1 MTTLQLKKLLIH
13 QISEI
18 NDEVFLN
25 ALKTIIDLKSKST
38 VLELSAKQKE
48 EVYQSQLEIK
58 NGLYVAESDLNE
70 EFESWRE
77 KKQSGQIQPK
87 LNYLRF
93 LISINPEIKALNTQ

>member
-58 NGLYVAESDLNE
+58 NGLYAAESDLNE

-77 KKQSGQIQPK
+77 KK
-87 LNYLRF
+87 
-93 LISINPEIKALNTQ
+93 

>member
-38 VLELSAKQKE
+38 VLELTELQKE
-48 EVYQSQLEIK
+48 EIYQSQLEIK

-70 EFESWRE
+70 EFESWKKE
-77 KKQSGQIQPK
+77 K
-87 LNYLRF
+87 
-93 LISINPEIKALNTQ
+93 

>member
-1 MTTLQLKKLLIH
+1 MTTLQLKKLLTH

-25 ALKTIIDLKSKST
+25 ALKTIIDLKRKST

-70 EFESWRE
+70 EFESWKKE
-77 KKQSGQIQPK
+77 K
-87 LNYLRF
+87 
-93 LISINPEIKALNTQ
+93 

>member
-1 MTTLQLKKLLIH
+1 MTTFQLKKLLIH

-70 EFESWRE
+70 EFESWKKE
-77 KKQSGQIQPK
+77 K
-87 LNYLRF
+87 
-93 LISINPEIKALNTQ
+93 

>member
-58 NGLYVAESDLNE
+58 NGLYIAESDLNE

-77 KKQSGQIQPK
+77 KK
-87 LNYLRF
+87 
-93 LISINPEIKALNTQ
+93 

>member
-48 EVYQSQLEIK
+48 EVYQSKLEIK

-77 KKQSGQIQPK
+77 KK
-87 LNYLRF
+87 
-93 LISINPEIKALNTQ
+93 

>member
-25 ALKTIIDLKSKST
+25 ALKTIIDLKSEAT

-70 EFESWRE
+70 EFESWKKE
-77 KKQSGQIQPK
+77 K
-87 LNYLRF
+87 
-93 LISINPEIKALNTQ
+93 

>member
-1 MTTLQLKKLLIH
+1 MTTKQIKKLLIH

-77 KKQSGQIQPK
+77 KK
-87 LNYLRF
+87 
-93 LISINPEIKALNTQ
+93 

>member
-1 MTTLQLKKLLIH
+1 MTTFQLKKLLIH

-77 KKQSGQIQPK
+77 KK
-87 LNYLRF
+87 
-93 LISINPEIKALNTQ
+93 

>member
-77 KKQSGQIQPK
+77 NK
-87 LNYLRF
+87 
-93 LISINPEIKALNTQ
+93 

>member
-48 EVYQSQLEIK
+48 EVYKSQLEIK

-70 EFESWRE
+70 EFESWKKE
-77 KKQSGQIQPK
+77 K
-87 LNYLRF
+87 
-93 LISINPEIKALNTQ
+93 

>member
-25 ALKTIIDLKSKST
+25 ALKTIIDLKSKSN
-38 VLELSAKQKE
+38 VLELTELQKE
-48 EVYQSQLEIK
+48 EIYQSQLEIK

-77 KKQSGQIQPK
+77 KK
-87 LNYLRF
+87 
-93 LISINPEIKALNTQ
+93 

>member
-70 EFESWRE
+70 EF
-77 KKQSGQIQPK
+77 
-87 LNYLRF
+87 
-93 LISINPEIKALNTQ
+93 

>member
-77 KKQSGQIQPK
+77 KK
-87 LNYLRF
+87 
-93 LISINPEIKALNTQ
+93 

>member
-38 VLELSAKQKE
+38 VLELSANQKE

-58 NGLYVAESDLNE
+58 NALYVAESDLNE
-70 EFESWRE
+70 EFESWKKE
-77 KKQSGQIQPK
+77 K
-87 LNYLRF
+87 
-93 LISINPEIKALNTQ
+93 

>member
-25 ALKTIIDLKSKST
+25 ALKTIIDLKSKSN

-77 KKQSGQIQPK
+77 KK
-87 LNYLRF
+87 
-93 LISINPEIKALNTQ
+93 

>member
-70 EFESWRE
+70 EFESWKKE
-77 KKQSGQIQPK
+77 K
-87 LNYLRF
+87 
-93 LISINPEIKALNTQ
+93 

>member
-25 ALKTIIDLKSKST
+25 ALKTIIDLKSKSN
-38 VLELSAKQKE
+38 VLELTELQKE
-48 EVYQSQLEIK
+48 EIYQSQLEIK

-70 EFESWRE
+70 EFESWKKE
-77 KKQSGQIQPK
+77 K
-87 LNYLRF
+87 
-93 LISINPEIKALNTQ
+93 

>member
-25 ALKTIIDLKSKST
+25 ALKTIIDLKNKST

-77 KKQSGQIQPK
+77 KK
-87 LNYLRF
+87 
-93 LISINPEIKALNTQ
+93 

>member
-1 MTTLQLKKLLIH
+1 MTTLQLKKLLIQ

-77 KKQSGQIQPK
+77 KK
-87 LNYLRF
+87 
-93 LISINPEIKALNTQ
+93 

>member
-1 MTTLQLKKLLIH
+1 MTTFQLKKLLIH

-25 ALKTIIDLKSKST
+25 ALKTIIDLKSKSN
-38 VLELSAKQKE
+38 VLELTELQKE
-48 EVYQSQLEIK
+48 EIYQSQLEIK

-77 KKQSGQIQPK
+77 KK
-87 LNYLRF
+87 
-93 LISINPEIKALNTQ
+93 

>member
-58 NGLYVAESDLNE
+58 NGLYIAESDLNE

-77 KKQSGQIQPK
+77 NK
-87 LNYLRF
+87 
-93 LISINPEIKALNTQ
+93 

>member
-48 EVYQSQLEIK
+48 EVYQSQLDIK

-77 KKQSGQIQPK
+77 KK
-87 LNYLRF
+87 
-93 LISINPEIKALNTQ
+93 

>member
-25 ALKTIIDLKSKST
+25 APKTIIDLKSKLT

-77 KKQSGQIQPK
+77 KK
-87 LNYLRF
+87 
-93 LISINPEIKALNTQ
+93 